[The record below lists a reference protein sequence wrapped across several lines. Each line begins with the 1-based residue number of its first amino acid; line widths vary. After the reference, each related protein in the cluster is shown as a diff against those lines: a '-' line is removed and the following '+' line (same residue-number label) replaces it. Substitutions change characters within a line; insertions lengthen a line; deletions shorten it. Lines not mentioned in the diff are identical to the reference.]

1 MESKKTNRST
11 RNRTPAV
18 SETGPVDRL
27 RGRARELARASL
39 SENTRLAY
47 RGALQRLAGAL
58 GGHPATD
65 AGVAAY
71 LTSLHEGGK
80 SPAVAAVAVAAVRFQ
95 ARLMGQAPPIGP
107 ATERVLAGI
116 RREGRER
123 GRGQVSG
130 INWNQAD
137 TVAAVAAG
145 GGQSLAGLRDAAIVS
160 LMSDALLRVG
170 ELAALQVEDIEA
182 AEDGSGRLT
191 IRHSK
196 TDQEGAG
203 AVQFIGAPTFRRVR
217 AWMEGAG
224 IESGPLFRR
233 VRRGGRVTGSDPLTV
248 PGHPADHQV
257 PGRRRRSR
265 GTILGPLDAGRG
277 GSIAG
282 LRRCFSGG
290 DADRRPLAVALDAGP
305 LCPGRAGRSWSR
317 GPAPLRQVRAACAR
331 LPLAQPPADPRPF
344 PRVCPLRPA
353 RSRSPARS
361 GRCPKPTAPGCA

>member
-1 MESKKTNRST
+1 MESRQADRST

-18 SETGPVDRL
+18 SETGPIDRL

-71 LTSLHEGGK
+71 LASLHEGGQ
-80 SPAVAAVAVAAVRFQ
+80 SPAVASMVVSAVRFQ
-95 ARLMGQAPPIGP
+95 ARLMGQAPPVGP

-145 GGQSLAGLRDAAIVS
+145 GGQSLTGLRDAAIVAA
-160 LMSDALLRVG
+160 MSDALLRVG

-182 AEDGSGRLT
+182 GEDGSGRLT

-203 AVQFIGAPTFRRVR
+203 AVQFIGAPTLRRVR

-248 PGHPADHQV
+248 QAIRQIIKYRAAAAALEGRFSGHSMRVGGAQSLASAGASVVEMQTAGRWQSPSM
-257 PGRRRRSR
+257 PGRYAR
-265 GTILGPLDAGRG
+265 GELAARG
-277 GSIAG
+277 
-282 LRRCFSGG
+282 
-290 DADRRPLAVALDAGP
+290 AVA
-305 LCPGRAGRSWSR
+305 R
-317 GPAPLRQVRAACAR
+317 LRY
-331 LPLAQPPADPRPF
+331 
-344 PRVCPLRPA
+344 
-353 RSRSPARS
+353 
-361 GRCPKPTAPGCA
+361 GK